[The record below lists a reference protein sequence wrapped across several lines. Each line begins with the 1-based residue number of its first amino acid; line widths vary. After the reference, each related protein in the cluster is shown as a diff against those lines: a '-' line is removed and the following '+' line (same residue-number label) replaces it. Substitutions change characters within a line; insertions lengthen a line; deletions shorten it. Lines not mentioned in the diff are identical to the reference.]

1 MVSSSHL
8 LFINSGAYFFCVVE
22 KEVVAKDNA
31 DVLQQLGVNAFLL
44 ENLVDVGA
52 VTMQLTGKPRYVSVL
67 PA

>member
-1 MVSSSHL
+1 V
-8 LFINSGAYFFCVVE
+8 FINSGAYFFCVVE
-22 KEVVAKDNA
+22 KEVVAEDDT
-31 DVLQQLGVNAFLL
+31 DVLQQLGVNALFL